1 MFVYHTQESAPEA
14 SKALITKSIQ
24 AYGFLPKLHA
34 VMAEAPIAY
43 EAYLQNFDAFTQ
55 KSSLSPLEQQ
65 VVMMTA
71 NFDNRC
77 HYCTAGHSM
86 LMTMYKMPAEIIAAL
101 REGTVIHDSKLQ
113 ALRDFTHALL
123 EQRGHIGDEA
133 LNRFLTMGFSKAQA
147 LEVLVGLSAKL
158 LSNFT
163 NALAHTELD
172 EPVKKFAW
180 IHPSDRRQAA

>member
-1 MFVYHTQESAPEA
+1 MFTYFDETNAPQA
-14 SKALITKSIQ
+14 SLKLIAQSTK

-34 VMAEAPIAY
+34 VMAAAPIAY
-43 EAYLQNFDAFTQ
+43 QAYLQNFDAFTQ
-55 KSSLSPLEQQ
+55 QSSLSPLEQQ

-71 NFDNRC
+71 NYENRC

-86 LMTMYKMPAEIIAAL
+86 LMTMYKMPADVIEAL
-101 REGTVIHDSKLQ
+101 REGKPIADSKLET
-113 ALRDFTHALL
+113 LRSFTRLL
-123 EQRGHIGDEA
+123 IERRGHVGDAELQKFEDA
-133 LNRFLTMGFSKAQA
+133 GYTKAQA

-172 EPVKKFAW
+172 APVKPFAW
-180 IHPSDRRQAA
+180 THPADRSIAA